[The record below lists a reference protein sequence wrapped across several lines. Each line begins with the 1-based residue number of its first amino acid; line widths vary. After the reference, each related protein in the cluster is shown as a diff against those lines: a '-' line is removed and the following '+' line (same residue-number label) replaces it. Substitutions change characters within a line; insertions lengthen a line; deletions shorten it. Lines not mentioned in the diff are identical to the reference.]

1 MFYDDAQNLYG
12 RERPTWRNIGIN
24 VTGRSSVMKE
34 CFRNTR
40 QIIELAFNILLGTKS
55 SNPLQVKNRT
65 FADVNYLSERNLLE
79 ESDGFFK
86 VNFAERLGDTPK
98 INQFSSRS
106 DEKKRISR
114 KIKSLI
120 NDHNVRPEDI
130 LVLFNS
136 SKEYEDLENLIN
148 DELQE
153 SIEGFIKPY
162 GGKNLML
169 MRTFSRKTT

>member
-1 MFYDDAQNLYG
+1 
-12 RERPTWRNIGIN
+12 
-24 VTGRSSVMKE
+24 MKE

-65 FADVNYLSERNLLE
+65 FSDVNYLSERNLLE
-79 ESDGFFK
+79 KSDGFFK

-98 INQFSSRS
+98 INKFSSRS

-120 NDHNVRPEDI
+120 NDHNVKPEDI

-136 SKEYEDLENLIN
+136 SKEYEDLESLIN

-153 SIEGFIKPY
+153 SIEGFIKNY
-162 GGKNLML
+162 GGKKPDVDGNIFKKNHLTISTIHGAKGYDSYIVFL
-169 MRTFSRKTT
+169 IGCEKILHE

>member
-1 MFYDDAQNLYG
+1 MVIFYDDAQNLYG

-106 DEKKRISR
+106 DEKSG
-114 KIKSLI
+114 
-120 NDHNVRPEDI
+120 
-130 LVLFNS
+130 F
-136 SKEYEDLENLIN
+136 
-148 DELQE
+148 QE
-153 SIEGFIKPY
+153 K
-162 GGKNLML
+162 
-169 MRTFSRKTT
+169 